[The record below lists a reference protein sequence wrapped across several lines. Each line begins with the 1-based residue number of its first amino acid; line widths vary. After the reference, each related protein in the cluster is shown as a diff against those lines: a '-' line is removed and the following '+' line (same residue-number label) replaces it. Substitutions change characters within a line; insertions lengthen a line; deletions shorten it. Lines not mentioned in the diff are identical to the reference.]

1 MFFPC
6 SSGSAAQH
14 AVGAI
19 ATVASRGERVAVSTP
34 GELKGTEVAHH
45 LPAARGRVLG
55 SALRRR
61 EGTRVLLAWKAARHE
76 TAHPQA

>member
-6 SSGSAAQH
+6 SSPPGAQH

-34 GELKGTEVAHH
+34 GESRGAEVAHP
-45 LPAARGRVLG
+45 LRAARVGVLG
-55 SALRRR
+55 SALCPR
-61 EGTRVLLAWKAARHE
+61 EGLRVLLA
-76 TAHPQA
+76 